1 MGAVA
6 IMEQSFKKKVKSLRY
21 GAGDTLHGEGILA
34 VTKAQLISMVT
45 NRRSHLRYFHDPFT
59 TRLATS

>member
-1 MGAVA
+1 MGAMA
-6 IMEQSFKKKVKSLRY
+6 KMEQSFKEKVKSHRF

-34 VTKAQLISMVT
+34 VTKTQLISMVK
-45 NRRSHLRYFHDPFT
+45 NRRSHLRHFHDPFT